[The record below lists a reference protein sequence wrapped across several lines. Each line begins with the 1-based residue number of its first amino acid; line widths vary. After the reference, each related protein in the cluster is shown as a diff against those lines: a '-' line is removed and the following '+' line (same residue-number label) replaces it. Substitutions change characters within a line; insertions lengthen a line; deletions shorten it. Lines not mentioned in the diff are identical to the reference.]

1 MRPVLQTDPGWW
13 GMRLEY
19 LQLPQHAVATLTFQQ
34 LKERSESLGA
44 FHGIEVR
51 DRFGTLVAR
60 YTNQARRNN
69 WKES

>member
-13 GMRLEY
+13 GMRGNY
-19 LQLPQHAVATLTFQQ
+19 LQLPYPEFTKWTFRA
-34 LKERSESLGA
+34 LKEHSESMGFYA
-44 FHGIEVR
+44 GFEVR